1 MRVQLATDI
10 TARMTRMNWI
20 NRDDL
25 LIIDQRS
32 ISTMTVHSFDGLIY
46 DRILKVKI
54 SIFFRGRPY
63 GLVLPHSAQSIGL

>member
-1 MRVQLATDI
+1 MRVQLVTDI
-10 TARMTRMNWI
+10 ATRMTRMNWI

-46 DRILKVKI
+46 ERILRAKI
-54 SIFFRGRPY
+54 AIFFRGRPY
-63 GLVLPHSAQSIGL
+63 GLVLPRLAQSIGL